1 MMEQNPKVGA
11 EAEESEFLRLSK
23 MDIEFVEGWPKEN
36 KVRLLIKNTDSA
48 QVNALRRTIIADV
61 PKLAISRVDY
71 SQGVTQ
77 DNKGEVYES
86 VNALP
91 DEVLAHRLAMVQY
104 QQTQKKNC
112 ISQMNVQIA
121 WTLRQRTKAA
131 HPVRYFTL

>member
-1 MMEQNPKVGA
+1 
-11 EAEESEFLRLSK
+11 

-61 PKLAISRVDY
+61 PKLAISRVDF

-77 DNKGEVYES
+77 DNKGEVFES

-91 DEVLAHRLAMVQY
+91 DEVLAHRLAMVPVPTNPDEGLY
-104 QQTQKKNC
+104 FPDECPNC
-112 ISQMNVQIA
+112 IDLAQKDKGCPSCQVLY
-121 WTLRQRTKAA
+121 TLSSRGPNAEAEDQFKT
-131 HPVRYFTL
+131 VYT